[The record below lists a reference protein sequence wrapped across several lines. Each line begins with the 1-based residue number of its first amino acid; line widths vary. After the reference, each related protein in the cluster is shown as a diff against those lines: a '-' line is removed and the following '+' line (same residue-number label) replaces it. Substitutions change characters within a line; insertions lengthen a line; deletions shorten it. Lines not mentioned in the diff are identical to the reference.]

1 MNNFGIVCSY
11 LICSL
16 KNAFFLQENKY
27 LNKNKFKTETSDILS
42 SKSCSIGGKL
52 GGEKAW
58 LYAVNYF
65 SVEFCNFSIQSIFSF
80 RFGIY
85 F

>member
-52 GGEKAW
+52 GGEKA
-58 LYAVNYF
+58 
-65 SVEFCNFSIQSIFSF
+65 
-80 RFGIY
+80 
-85 F
+85 